1 MDHLGVEISVVGG
14 IEVNQIES
22 WFGPIPLQ
30 PMHHVLTNHFDL
42 RFVGE
47 AVAHGLQVFAA
58 DASGGGVV
66 FHGNNHLCAMLQGF
80 TSHHTAAATEIQPA
94 TTVEAGSKDIHY
106 RFANTGRGGPCVMA
120 WGAQ

>member
-1 MDHLGVEISVVGG
+1 LA
-14 IEVNQIES
+14 
-22 WFGPIPLQ
+22 
-30 PMHHVLTNHFDL
+30 NHFDL
-42 RFVGE
+42 SFVGE

-66 FHGNNHLCAMLQGF
+66 FHGNNHLCAMLKGF

-94 TTVEAGSKDIHY
+94 TTVEAGSEDIHH